1 MADWLEATVD
11 KFTFRVPT
19 DRLFTPDGIWVRAE
33 GADQVRLG
41 VTDYLQ
47 QHSGDIAFVL
57 TKPAGTRLACDEEVA
72 SLETIKVNLSLPSP
86 VGGTVIEL
94 NTALDA
100 APELLNQD
108 PYGRGWL
115 VVINAASWESE
126 KPRLL
131 EADAY
136 LAVMRSQAEAEL
148 AQP

>member
-11 KFTFRVPT
+11 KFRFRVPT
-19 DRLFTPDGIWVRAE
+19 DRLYTPDGTWLRAE
-33 GADQVRLG
+33 GAGQVRLG

-57 TKPAGTRLACDEEVA
+57 TKPPGTRLARDEEVA
-72 SLETIKVNLSLPSP
+72 SLETIKVNLSLSSP
-86 VGGTVIEL
+86 VGGIVAEV
-94 NTALDA
+94 NASLDA

-115 VVINAASWESE
+115 VVINAASWELE
-126 KPRLL
+126 RPRLL
-131 EADAY
+131 EPDAY
-136 LAVMRSQAEAEL
+136 LGVMRSQAEAEL